1 MSNSQQNSL
10 FIYIISVLR
19 YYNYMIQY
27 ILLFILISITLINIY
42 SFTFGKKIKKN
53 NEQQF
58 NQLKI
63 KLEQKSV
70 KILKTNNILVSSK
83 HFFVSDINEG
93 FLLIFDFTKQLFI
106 IITED
111 GYDKF
116 YSKDVVKCEN
126 YIYKKD
132 KSLLLSK
139 SIISTNSNES
149 EYIFGTKKRKAS
161 SLLGKFIIE
170 STEQFTLLINNFIK
184 EKN

>member
-1 MSNSQQNSL
+1 M
-10 FIYIISVLR
+10 
-19 YYNYMIQY
+19 
-27 ILLFILISITLINIY
+27 ITLLNIY
-42 SFTFGKKIKKN
+42 SFTYGKKVKKN
-53 NEQQF
+53 NEKQF

-63 KLEQKSV
+63 KLEQKSIE
-70 KILKTNNILVSSK
+70 ILKTNNISASSK

-116 YSKDVVKCEN
+116 YSKDVVKCEPSIN
-126 YIYKKD
+126 KD
-132 KSLLLSK
+132 GKSLILAK
-139 SIISTNSNES
+139 SIISTNFDDT

-170 STEQFTLLINNFIK
+170 STEQFTSLINNFIK
-184 EKN
+184 ERN